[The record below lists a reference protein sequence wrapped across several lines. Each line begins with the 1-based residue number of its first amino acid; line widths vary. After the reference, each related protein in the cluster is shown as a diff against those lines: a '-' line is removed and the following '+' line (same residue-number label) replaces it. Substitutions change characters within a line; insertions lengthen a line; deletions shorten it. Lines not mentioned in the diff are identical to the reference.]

1 MHPLLQIWFCFVSV
15 MYLLSKARAFL
26 KVLGTLILFPTA
38 KDIRLCSKD
47 NKSLTAASDTP
58 GYLEDHHKSATATS
72 IWVTSEFSHIGSFF
86 LMTSFS
92 VTFAFFFVFRT
103 IVNTFYF
110 ITCKL
115 ALVFITWN
123 IPILKDRNY
132 YEPFLHHFHFWNFRK
147 KRSYEKRQ
155 CSFRY
160 LTNWYHPNYCKLW
173 NETNCAA

>member
-1 MHPLLQIWFCFVSV
+1 

-47 NKSLTAASDTP
+47 HKSLTAASGTP
-58 GYLEDHHKSATATS
+58 GYLEDHRKSATATS
-72 IWVTSEFSHIGSFF
+72 IWITGEFSHIGSFF

-103 IVNTFYF
+103 IVNTFHF
-110 ITCKL
+110 IACKL

-123 IPILKDRNY
+123 IPILKEWKIVIIMNVSLITSL
-132 YEPFLHHFHFWNFRK
+132 FGIL
-147 KRSYEKRQ
+147 EKRGHVKNV
-155 CSFRY
+155 SAAFDTW
-160 LTNWYHPNYCKLW
+160 LTDTTQTIANCEMKLIVLPK
-173 NETNCAA
+173 